1 MSKLQDKILALTS
14 ELDALLKS
22 TAVGKRDKV
31 LEEVSDELDELIHTI
46 NKRYVENNFQALKKF
61 YLKKMKRFE
70 HEYRYQDEEGDEFYV
85 DDYRCLC
92 CSVTYEKD
100 EEREPGDS
108 FDGIDVNFASE
119 GGFCYSLE
127 PDSQF
132 TRNNIDRIYYL
143 LPNEDNTYMWQLEID
158 FPDNHENSRLLYDA
172 LLAQPLI
179 QEHLIDGLGILKKK
193 GKLSRDVAFDVLYC
207 LTDVTY
213 QTLVKE

>member
-70 HEYRYQDEEGDEFYV
+70 HEYRYQ
-85 DDYRCLC
+85 
-92 CSVTYEKD
+92 D

-193 GKLSRDVAFDVLYC
+193 VKLSRDVAFDVLYC